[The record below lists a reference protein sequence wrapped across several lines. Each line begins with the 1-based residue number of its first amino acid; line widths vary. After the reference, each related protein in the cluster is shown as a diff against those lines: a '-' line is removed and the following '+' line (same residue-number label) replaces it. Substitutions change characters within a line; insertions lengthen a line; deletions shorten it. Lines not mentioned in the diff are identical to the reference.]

1 MASLLFEMW
10 SIIDK
15 LSFELKNV
23 SITSFYSTRGKLLAF
38 LRLFLLVLMW
48 CKWLRSRIC
57 VKNLPRYVVEDR
69 LKDFF
74 TRKGEITDAKIMQTN

>member
-23 SITSFYSTRGKLLAF
+23 SITSFYSTRGKLF
-38 LRLFLLVLMW
+38 GFFE
-48 CKWLRSRIC
+48 
-57 VKNLPRYVVEDR
+57 VVFIGFDVV
-69 LKDFF
+69 
-74 TRKGEITDAKIMQTN
+74 